1 MRGRHRIAVC
11 LTAITLL
18 FVSVSGYAITA
29 ITHAKPSSK
38 AKKIK
43 PSTPPESKLT
53 SRQTYVVRK
62 GDSLLKIARDNRTTA
77 KALRAANGL
86 VGTKIK
92 AGQKLIIPGSQIA
105 ETSKAPADTKTKSAR
120 NEQIAAQYISQLQSQ
135 NPTLDTESQSTR
147 LRLVEAGFKMIGV
160 RYRRSGGS
168 EKTGFDCSGL
178 VKSLFSQFN
187 IDLPRSSREQ
197 YNQGEVVDRD
207 NLQVGDL
214 VFFSSGGTRPTHVG
228 IYVGDDKFL
237 HAAIKAKQVIVSDL
251 NKFWYTMRYLGA
263 RRIADLW
270 WDETQATSEEEQ

>member
-1 MRGRHRIAVC
+1 MRGRQRIAVC
-11 LTAITLL
+11 LVAFALL
-18 FVSVSGYAITA
+18 FVSVSGYSKTA
-29 ITHAKPSSK
+29 TTHAKSPSK
-38 AKKIK
+38 AKKVK
-43 PSTPPESKLT
+43 LSTAPESKLK

-62 GDSLLKIARDNRTTA
+62 GDSLFKIARDNQTTT
-77 KALRAANGL
+77 KALKAANG
-86 VGTKIK
+86 VKGSKIK
-92 AGQKLIIPGSQIA
+92 AGQKLVIPGSQVA
-105 ETSKAPADTKTKSAR
+105 EIRKKPATVKAKSAR
-120 NEQIAAQYISQLQSQ
+120 NEQIAAQYISQLKSQ
-135 NPTLDTESQSTR
+135 NPTADAESPSAR

-160 RYRRSGGS
+160 RYRRSGVS

-197 YNQGEVVDRD
+197 YNQGEVIDRD

-237 HAAIKAKQVIVSDL
+237 HAAIKARQVIVSDL

-270 WDETQATSEEEQ
+270 WDETQAAPEEE

>member
-11 LTAITLL
+11 LAAIALL
-18 FVSVSGYAITA
+18 FVSVSGHAKTA
-29 ITHAKPSSK
+29 TTHAKSNSK
-38 AKKIK
+38 IKKIK
-43 PSTPPESKLT
+43 PGTPPQSMLT

-62 GDSLLKIARDNRTTA
+62 GDSLFKIARENQTTT
-77 KALRAANGL
+77 KALRAANG
-86 VGTKIK
+86 VKGSKIK
-92 AGQKLIIPGSQIA
+92 AGQKLVIPGSQVA
-105 ETSKAPADTKTKSAR
+105 EASVEPPKAKSAR
-120 NEQIAAQYISQLQSQ
+120 NEQIAAQYISQLKSQ
-135 NPTLDTESQSTR
+135 NPTADAESPSAR
-147 LRLVEAGFKMIGV
+147 LRLVEAGFNMIGV
-160 RYRRSGGS
+160 RYRRSGIS

-207 NLQVGDL
+207 KLQVGDL

-270 WDETQATSEEEQ
+270 WDETQAAPEEEQ

>member
-11 LTAITLL
+11 LAVIALL
-18 FVSVSGYAITA
+18 FVSVSGYAKTA
-29 ITHAKPSSK
+29 TTHAKSSSK
-38 AKKIK
+38 IKKVK
-43 PSTPPESKLT
+43 LGTPPEPKLT

-62 GDSLLKIARDNRTTA
+62 GDSLIKIARDNQTTA
-77 KALRAANGL
+77 KALRAANGMK
-86 VGTKIK
+86 GSKIK
-92 AGQKLIIPGSQIA
+92 AGQQLVIPGSQVA
-105 ETSKAPADTKTKSAR
+105 ETSKEPPKAKSAR
-120 NEQIAAQYISQLQSQ
+120 NEQIAAQYISQLKSQ
-135 NPTLDTESQSTR
+135 NPAADAESPSTR

-197 YNQGEVVDRD
+197 YNQGEVIDRD
-207 NLQVGDL
+207 KLQVGDL

-270 WDETQATSEEEQ
+270 WDETQATPEEEQ

>member
-1 MRGRHRIAVC
+1 MKGRHRIAVC
-11 LTAITLL
+11 LAAIALLCVSLSSYAKTA
-18 FVSVSGYAITA
+18 A
-29 ITHAKPSSK
+29 THAKSSSK
-38 AKKIK
+38 TKKIK
-43 PSTPPESKLT
+43 PVTPPESMLA

-62 GDSLLKIARDNRTTA
+62 GDSLFKIARENQTTP

-86 VGTKIK
+86 KGSKIK
-92 AGQKLIIPGSQIA
+92 AGQTLVIPGSQVA
-105 ETSKAPADTKTKSAR
+105 EASVEPPKAKSAR
-120 NEQIAAQYISQLQSQ
+120 NEQIAAQYISQLKSQ
-135 NPTLDTESQSTR
+135 NPTEDAASPSAR
-147 LRLVEAGFKMIGV
+147 LRLVEAGFNMIGV
-160 RYRRSGGS
+160 RYRRSGIS

-270 WDETQATSEEEQ
+270 WDETQATPEEEQ

>member
-11 LTAITLL
+11 LAAIALL
-18 FVSVSGYAITA
+18 FVSVSGYAKTA
-29 ITHAKPSSK
+29 ITQAKSSSK
-38 AKKIK
+38 IKKVK
-43 PSTPPESKLT
+43 PDTQPESKLT

-62 GDSLLKIARDNRTTA
+62 GDSLFKIARENQTTA
-77 KALRAANGL
+77 KALRAANG
-86 VGTKIK
+86 VKGSKIK
-92 AGQKLIIPGSQIA
+92 AGQKLVIPGSQVA
-105 ETSKAPADTKTKSAR
+105 EASVEPPKAKSAR
-120 NEQIAAQYISQLQSQ
+120 NEQIAAQYISQLKSQ
-135 NPTLDTESQSTR
+135 NPTEDAESPSAR

-160 RYRRSGGS
+160 RYRRSGIS

-207 NLQVGDL
+207 KLQVGDL

-270 WDETQATSEEEQ
+270 WDETQATPEEEQ